1 LINTDGADH
10 ALPDGRLLQPAGP
23 EAAAILHRDLAKPST
38 ANQEEKLEKPR
49 PKPSLPSFKRRNNP
63 FL

>member
-1 LINTDGADH
+1 MINTDGADH

-38 ANQEEKLEKPR
+38 ANQEEKLGETPAKT
-49 PKPSLPSFKRRNNP
+49 KLT
-63 FL
+63 LI